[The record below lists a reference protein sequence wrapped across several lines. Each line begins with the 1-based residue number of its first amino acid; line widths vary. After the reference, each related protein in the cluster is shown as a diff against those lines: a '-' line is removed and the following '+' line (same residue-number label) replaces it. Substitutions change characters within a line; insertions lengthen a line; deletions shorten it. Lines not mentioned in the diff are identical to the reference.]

1 MTAAVI
7 QLQRRAAART
17 AAAVQLPPQNDI
29 QGFETYTSPLNGG
42 QRLRMNCRGFEDF
55 VSLGSVGNALDNG
68 RGELKTCHTD
78 FPRITRI
85 GKYSSTVKV
94 QNELAIA

>member
-68 RGELKTCHTD
+68 RGED
-78 FPRITRI
+78 R
-85 GKYSSTVKV
+85 V
-94 QNELAIA
+94 LACLVLRDWAGNGTQMNADGRGLD